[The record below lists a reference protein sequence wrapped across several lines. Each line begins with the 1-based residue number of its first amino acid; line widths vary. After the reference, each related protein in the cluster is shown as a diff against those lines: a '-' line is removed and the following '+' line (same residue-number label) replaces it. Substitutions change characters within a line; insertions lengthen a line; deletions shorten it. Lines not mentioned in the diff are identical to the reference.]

1 MRTRGR
7 VAKGSKAE
15 KKPPRSKKDGR
26 MSEGRSAHA
35 SKGGKYAA
43 SRADLRL
50 QTFSHLESL
59 LGPGVVRSLG
69 ASGGVGLR
77 VVRETVEKGLP
88 SAAVAELQ
96 KELAELGVPKPSEY
110 VDVIASRATRA
121 RRDTLTTEQGERFV
135 RIAGVLARAL
145 DVWEDEKGAADF
157 LVSPHPLLD
166 GDTPIDRARSE
177 LGARQVDDLLTKL
190 DLGLP
195 V

>member
-1 MRTRGR
+1 MSTSEGP
-7 VAKGSKAE
+7 K
-15 KKPPRSKKDGR
+15 KKPVSPTKKVAPPKPRAG
-26 MSEGRSAHA
+26 
-35 SKGGKYAA
+35 AA
-43 SRADLRL
+43 TPPAGSYMTPAERRRQSLNHL
-50 QTFSHLESL
+50 QKL
-59 LGPGVVRSLG
+59 LGPEVVGSLG
-69 ASGGVGLR
+69 ASGGVGLN

-88 SAAVAELQ
+88 SEAVAELQ
-96 KELAELGVPKPSEY
+96 KELADLGVPRPSEY
-110 VDVIASRATRA
+110 VEVIASRATRA
-121 RRDTLTTEQGERFV
+121 RRETLTPEQGERFV

-145 DVWEDEKGAADF
+145 DVWGDQDDAADF

>member
-1 MRTRGR
+1 
-7 VAKGSKAE
+7 VKAPKAE
-15 KKPPRSKKDGR
+15 KKSPRRKKDGR
-26 MSEGRSAHA
+26 ASEGRSTHA
-35 SKGGKYAA
+35 TKARQYAA

-69 ASGGVGLR
+69 ASGGVGLS

-121 RRDTLTTEQGERFV
+121 RRATLTTEQGERFV

-145 DVWEDEKGAADF
+145 DVWEDEKDAADF

>member
-1 MRTRGR
+1 MAT
-7 VAKGSKAE
+7 
-15 KKPPRSKKDGR
+15 KKLN
-26 MSEGRSAHA
+26 H
-35 SKGGKYAA
+35 
-43 SRADLRL
+43 LRK
-50 QTFSHLESL
+50 L
-59 LGPGVVRSLG
+59 LGPDVVRGLG
-69 ASGGVGLR
+69 ASGGAGLN

-88 SAAVAELQ
+88 SEAIAELQ
-96 KELAELGVPKPSEY
+96 KELANLRVPRPSEY
-110 VDVIASRATRA
+110 VEVIASRATRA
-121 RRDTLTTEQGERFV
+121 RRTTLTTEQGERFV

-145 DVWEDEKGAADF
+145 EVWGDEEDAADF